1 MRDAGAGRATTDR
14 LPGATPP
21 SYTTS
26 IAHTIYVSVVR
37 PKEVTES
44 DQAAAETILQT
55 SFGSSSSK
63 NLLASLQ
70 ENHGERLRL
79 VLLHMGDTNTLAAV
93 ATLAR
98 LRNGWTLVENLCVR
112 DQHRSRGLTRNLLD
126 GIATSIEDHD
136 LFLFARSQVLLEVCQ
151 SSGYL
156 CLEGDD
162 RKRVVN
168 TFVQETDLA
177 YDSRYYLTVPLLK
190 YAIGTSRRYDRSLDW
205 EENGAGSEDD
215 VARIREDDNAVTM
228 APGIRNGEDD
238 ARSEYDGVHDRED
251 PSAQKEP
258 RGTRKKTDY
267 AVRRRA
273 HAVEVKRLPDGPVTS
288 YKSQAEAACSEGWSK
303 STLSDWLCGRHT
315 KCTIPA
321 GYAIRRS
328 TSDDWIR
335 NNLGGTGSA
344 PTSATSSGAG
354 VRNEE
359 GGTRDKAATSDAT
372 MGKDLLKDCRGSK
385 KNAVQVKRLPDGPVT
400 PYKSQAEAARSEGWS
415 KSTLSDWLCGR
426 HTKCTIPVGYAI
438 RRSTSDDWIRHDS
451 GHDYGGTVDTAPSS
465 GATTSGAASS
475 TPNEDGFLK
484 EGPYMNCRLRIQ
496 RPRYAA
502 YGTVVKYLPGS
513 ENDGIE
519 LWKVR
524 HDDGDEEDVELH
536 ELMQWICK
544 RPKEGV

>member
-14 LPGATPP
+14 LPGTTPP

-63 NLLASLQ
+63 SLLASLQ

-98 LRNGWTLVENLCVR
+98 LGGGRTLIENLCVR

-126 GIATSIEDHD
+126 GIATSSADND

-151 SSGYL
+151 SSGYV
-156 CLEGDD
+156 CLDGDD

-168 TFVQETDLA
+168 TFVQETNLA
-177 YDSRYYLTVPLLK
+177 YDSRYYSKVPLLK
-190 YAIGTSRRYDRSLDW
+190 YAAGTPRDLPGYNRSLHW
-205 EENGAGSEDD
+205 EEEYG
-215 VARIREDDNAVTM
+215 T
-228 APGIRNGEDD
+228 RNGEDD
-238 ARSEYDGVHDRED
+238 DRNQID
-251 PSAQKEP
+251 C
-258 RGTRKKTDY
+258 DI
-267 AVRRRA
+267 RRRA
-273 HAVEVKRLPDGPVTS
+273 R
-288 YKSQAEAACSEGWSK
+288 
-303 STLSDWLCGRHT
+303 
-315 KCTIPA
+315 
-321 GYAIRRS
+321 
-328 TSDDWIR
+328 
-335 NNLGGTGSA
+335 
-344 PTSATSSGAG
+344 
-354 VRNEE
+354 
-359 GGTRDKAATSDAT
+359 
-372 MGKDLLKDCRGSK
+372 
-385 KNAVQVKRLPDGPVT
+385 AVQVKRLPDGPVT
-400 PYKSQAEAARSEGWS
+400 PYKSQSEAARSEGWS

-438 RRSTSDDWIRHDS
+438 RRFNSDDWIQHDS

-465 GATTSGAASS
+465 GVTTSSGASS

-524 HDDGDEEDVELH
+524 HDDGDEEDVELQ
-536 ELMQWICK
+536 ELMEWICK
-544 RPKEGV
+544 RPKGRAPGGMRWEGGRWVHA

>member
-1 MRDAGAGRATTDR
+1 M
-14 LPGATPP
+14 
-21 SYTTS
+21 
-26 IAHTIYVSVVR
+26 
-37 PKEVTES
+37 
-44 DQAAAETILQT
+44 
-55 SFGSSSSK
+55 
-63 NLLASLQ
+63 
-70 ENHGERLRL
+70 
-79 VLLHMGDTNTLAAV
+79 
-93 ATLAR
+93 
-98 LRNGWTLVENLCVR
+98 
-112 DQHRSRGLTRNLLD
+112 
-126 GIATSIEDHD
+126 
-136 LFLFARSQVLLEVCQ
+136 CQ
-151 SSGYL
+151 SSGYR

-162 RKRVVN
+162 RKRAVN
-168 TFVQETDLA
+168 SLVQETDLA

-205 EENGAGSEDD
+205 EESGAGSEDD

-238 ARSEYDGVHDRED
+238 ARAEYDGAHDRED

-273 HAVEVKRLPDGPVTS
+273 HAVEVKRLPDGPVT
-288 YKSQAEAACSEGWSK
+288 
-303 STLSDWLCGRHT
+303 
-315 KCTIPA
+315 
-321 GYAIRRS
+321 
-328 TSDDWIR
+328 
-335 NNLGGTGSA
+335 
-344 PTSATSSGAG
+344 
-354 VRNEE
+354 
-359 GGTRDKAATSDAT
+359 
-372 MGKDLLKDCRGSK
+372 
-385 KNAVQVKRLPDGPVT
+385 
-400 PYKSQAEAARSEGWS
+400 PYESQAEAARSEGWS

-451 GHDYGGTVDTAPSS
+451 VDTAPSS
-465 GATTSGAASS
+465 GATTSRGVTTLGGATISGGASS